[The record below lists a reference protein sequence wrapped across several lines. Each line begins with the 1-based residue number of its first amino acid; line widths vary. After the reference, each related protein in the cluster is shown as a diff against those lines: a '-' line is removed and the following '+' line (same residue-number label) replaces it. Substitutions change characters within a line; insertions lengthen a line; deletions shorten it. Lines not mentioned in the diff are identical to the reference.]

1 MFVDC
6 LFLLLI
12 SIRGCFENLKFW
24 ASLLKLVICV
34 RYDTKS
40 RCQYWSW
47 CAILFL
53 LQLLLLLPA
62 FLYWLSRVVFDKGI
76 LNGTDCCLPSY
87 DYRMCA
93 FQRNHMC
100 QRQKLSKVCGNMQEC
115 DTASSTIG
123 TRTTLFDCV
132 RVDRLSTTTHL
143 VQLATKCCKGT
154 LNDYDKDEF
163 CIHSEHLRGVLCYS
177 HNYTIQRHD
186 DACIYWACML
196 TAAVKHFYLLLFVTS
211 LLM

>member
-1 MFVDC
+1 M
-6 LFLLLI
+6 
-12 SIRGCFENLKFW
+12 SILE
-24 ASLLKLVICV
+24 LVCNIIF
-34 RYDTKS
+34 TT
-40 RCQYWSW
+40 
-47 CAILFL
+47 A
-53 LQLLLLLPA
+53 LLLLPT

-211 LLM
+211 LLMWIIEIVAWS